1 MHPSKQFTTSLGS
14 CSSLQAVLIW
24 CVLQAVLRRRGIDF
38 LNVTDRDQLRKMVK
52 ETMSLQDASLPKYST
67 KPSLRAAAAAACC
80 CMLLPC
86 VLLPSAS
93 EFQSEQN
100 PRLLWQICGSCA
112 RSAFSL
118 LSSRP

>member
-67 KPSLRAAAAAACC
+67 KPSLRDRR
-80 CMLLPC
+80 C
-86 VLLPSAS
+86 VLLHAAAVRAAA
-93 EFQSEQN
+93 ECQ
-100 PRLLWQICGSCA
+100 
-112 RSAFSL
+112 
-118 LSSRP
+118 